1 MSQNQLFALIGSLLV
16 LGAVLAMYLRGS
28 RAVQGWQTIVG
39 GVAVAVV
46 LVLIAV
52 VLDKA

>member
-16 LGAVLAMYLRGS
+16 LGAVLAMWLRGS
-28 RAVQGWQTIVG
+28 QPKGWQTIAG
-39 GVAVAVV
+39 GVVVAVV

-52 VLDKA
+52 ALDGA

>member
-16 LGAVLAMYLRGS
+16 LGAVLAMWLRGS
-28 RAVQGWQTIVG
+28 QPKGWQTVAG
-39 GVAVAVV
+39 GVVVAVV

-52 VLDKA
+52 ALDGA

>member
-28 RAVQGWQTIVG
+28 RATQGWQTIVG
-39 GVAVAVV
+39 GLVVAAV
-46 LVLIAV
+46 LVAIALV
-52 VLDKA
+52 FENA

>member
-1 MSQNQLFALIGSLLV
+1 MTQNQLFALIGSLLV
-16 LGAVLAMYLRGS
+16 LGAVIAMWLRGS
-28 RAVQGWQTIVG
+28 RPQGWQTILG
-39 GVAVAVV
+39 GVVVAVV

>member
-16 LGAVLAMYLRGS
+16 LGAVLAMWLRGS
-28 RAVQGWQTIVG
+28 RPQGWQTIAG
-39 GVAVAVV
+39 GVVVAVV

-52 VLDKA
+52 ALD

>member
-16 LGAVLAMYLRGS
+16 LGAVLAMWLRGS
-28 RAVQGWQTIVG
+28 HPKGWQTIGG

-52 VLDKA
+52 ALDGA

>member
-1 MSQNQLFALIGSLLV
+1 VSQNQLFALIGSLLV

-39 GVAVAVV
+39 GLVVAGV

-52 VLDKA
+52 VLEKA

>member
-1 MSQNQLFALIGSLLV
+1 MSQNQLFALIGSVLV
-16 LGAVLAMYLRGS
+16 LGAVLAMWLRGS
-28 RAVQGWQTIVG
+28 RPQGWQTIIG

-52 VLDKA
+52 ALDKA

>member
-1 MSQNQLFALIGSLLV
+1 MTQNQLFALIGSLLV
-16 LGAVLAMYLRGS
+16 LGAVIAMWLRGS
-28 RAVQGWQTIVG
+28 RPQGWQTILGG
-39 GVAVAVV
+39 GVVAVV

>member
-1 MSQNQLFALIGSLLV
+1 MTQNQLFALIGSVLV
-16 LGAVLAMYLRGS
+16 LGAVLAMWLRGS
-28 RAVQGWQTIVG
+28 RPQGWQTIVG
-39 GVAVAVV
+39 GVVVAGV

>member
-16 LGAVLAMYLRGS
+16 LGAVLAMWLRGS
-28 RAVQGWQTIVG
+28 QPKGWQTIGG
-39 GVAVAVV
+39 GVVVAVV

>member
-1 MSQNQLFALIGSLLV
+1 MSQNQLFGLIGSVLV
-16 LGAVLAMYLRGS
+16 LGAVLAMWLRGS
-28 RAVQGWQTIVG
+28 RPQGWQTIVG
-39 GVAVAVV
+39 GVVVAAV